1 MRTINNTDEGVY
13 FQLVVLPKSG
23 SYRPSSPSWRVGQ
36 VLHHAFKKW
45 GGARRGANWF
55 WPAGLNRA
63 RATLQRVPTGA
74 TSFLWGHAMGILR
87 AFSLALIVITAGV
100 GGCET
105 HEVVSSPQQEDR
117 GLGIVQG
124 TLGTMRG
131 ARVPS
136 PASVVM
142 QGQVLDLEGGA
153 YVVRSLSGDEMRVP
167 LDENTSIDRPA
178 RVGDHIEVYLDEGH
192 RATQIRNIDHYA
204 LEQ

>member
-1 MRTINNTDEGVY
+1 MAFKN
-13 FQLVVLPKSG
+13 
-23 SYRPSSPSWRVGQ
+23 RVGAG
-36 VLHHAFKKW
+36 VGLVSAA
-45 GGARRGANWF
+45 GAESSARRCKRYQQVQLAFYG
-55 WPAGLNRA
+55 
-63 RATLQRVPTGA
+63 
-74 TSFLWGHAMGILR
+74 GHAMGTLR
-87 AFSLALIVITAGV
+87 VFFLALIVITAGV

-124 TLGTMRG
+124 TLGTMRA

-142 QGQVLDLEGGA
+142 QGQVLELEGGA

-178 RVGDHIEVYLDEGH
+178 HVGDHIEVYLDEGH
-192 RATQIRNIDHYA
+192 RAIQIRNIDHLD